1 MSEQDIPRSAL
12 ASEPESAS
20 VLPEK
25 VPARA
30 GTPGS
35 LTLILLTLGV
45 LSLGA
50 LGMAWQGHSRVKQ
63 LEQELV
69 RRQEQ
74 SQVQASEARSMASRA
89 QDLTQETA
97 AKLALLDARLAE
109 VALQRGQLEEL
120 IQSMSRSRDENLLG
134 DIEASLRVA
143 LQQTSITGSAEPL
156 VAALKQADE
165 RLQRYKQPR
174 LEGVRRAVVRDL
186 DRVKAVSVVDVA
198 TLGIKLDEVAR
209 LADEL
214 PLLSVAE
221 RVAQAEGDARA
232 DARTDAKSDAK
243 SDGKPEA
250 RPEGK
255 PRKPAQT
262 AAKPAA
268 APEGWDA
275 WWALAQTRW
284 QELSSQVWQET
295 KSLVRVTRI
304 SHPEAALITPE
315 QGYFLRE
322 NLKLRLLN
330 ARLALLSRQYDTA
343 QSDLREALA
352 LLDRYVDMRSRKA
365 QSAAELLRQVQG
377 QARQVAVPRPD
388 DSLAAL
394 AAAGR

>member
-1 MSEQDIPRSAL
+1 MSEQDIPRSAP

-35 LTLILLTLGV
+35 LTLVLLSLGV

-50 LGMAWQGHSRVKQ
+50 LALAWQGHSRVRQ

-69 RRQEQ
+69 RRQDQ
-74 SQVQASEARSMASRA
+74 SQTQATDARVMATRA
-89 QDLTQETA
+89 QDVAQETA
-97 AKLALLDARLAE
+97 AKLTLLDARLAE

-120 IQSMSRSRDENLLG
+120 IQSMSRSRDENVLG

-156 VAALKQADE
+156 VSALKQADE

-174 LEGVRRAVVRDL
+174 LEGVRRAVIRDL

-198 TLGIKLDEVAR
+198 SLGIKLDEVAR

-214 PLLSVAE
+214 PLLSVPE
-221 RVAQAEGDARA
+221 RAAMAEGEPRPDPRA
-232 DARTDAKSDAK
+232 DGRS
-243 SDGKPEA
+243 EA
-250 RPEGK
+250 RPEAK
-255 PRKPAQT
+255 ARKASPAP
-262 AAKPAA
+262 AKPASA
-268 APEGWDA
+268 AEGWDA
-275 WWALAQTRW
+275 WWGVAQDRW
-284 QELSSQVWQET
+284 KDFSTQVWQET

-343 QSDLREALA
+343 QSDLREVLA
-352 LLDRYVDMRSRKA
+352 LLDRYFDMRSRKA

>member
-1 MSEQDIPRSAL
+1 MSEQDIPRSAP

-30 GTPGS
+30 STPGS
-35 LTLILLTLGV
+35 LTLILMALGV

-50 LGMAWQGHSRVKQ
+50 LAMAWQGHSRVRQ

-74 SQVQASEARSMASRA
+74 SQTQASDARGMASRA
-89 QDLTQETA
+89 QEVAQETS

-109 VALQRGQLEEL
+109 VSLQRGQLEEL
-120 IQSMSRSRDENLLG
+120 IQSMSRSRDENVLG

-156 VAALKQADE
+156 VSALKQADE

-174 LEGVRRAVVRDL
+174 LEGVRRAVIRDL

-221 RVAQAEGDARA
+221 RVAQAEGEARSA
-232 DARTDAKSDAK
+232 ARLESKTDARTDPKARKAAGAAS
-243 SDGKPEA
+243 KPV
-250 RPEGK
+250 P
-255 PRKPAQT
+255 
-262 AAKPAA
+262 
-268 APEGWDA
+268 APEGWEA
-275 WWALAQTRW
+275 WWDVAQSRW
-284 QELSSQVWQET
+284 QEFSSQVWQET

-304 SHPEAALITPE
+304 NHPEAALITPE

-365 QSAAELLRQVQG
+365 QTAAELLRQVQG

>member
-1 MSEQDIPRSAL
+1 MSEQDIPRSAP

-30 GTPGS
+30 STPGS
-35 LTLILLTLGV
+35 LTLILMALGV

-50 LGMAWQGHSRVKQ
+50 LAMAWQGHSRVRQ

-74 SQVQASEARSMASRA
+74 SQTQASDARGMASRA
-89 QDLTQETA
+89 QEVAQETS

-109 VALQRGQLEEL
+109 VSLQRGQLEEL
-120 IQSMSRSRDENLLG
+120 IQSMSRSRDENVLG

-156 VAALKQADE
+156 VSALKQADE

-174 LEGVRRAVVRDL
+174 LEGVRRAVIRDL

-221 RVAQAEGDARA
+221 RVAQAEGEARSA
-232 DARTDAKSDAK
+232 ARLESKTDARTDPK
-243 SDGKPEA
+243 A
-250 RPEGK
+250 RKAAGAAS
-255 PRKPAQT
+255 KPA
-262 AAKPAA
+262 P
-268 APEGWDA
+268 APEGWEA
-275 WWALAQTRW
+275 WWDVAQSRW

-304 SHPEAALITPE
+304 NHPEAALITPE

-365 QSAAELLRQVQG
+365 QTAAELLRQVQG

>member
-1 MSEQDIPRSAL
+1 MSEQDIPRSAP

-35 LTLILLTLGV
+35 LTLILMSLGV

-50 LGMAWQGHSRVKQ
+50 LAMAWQGHSRVRQ

-74 SQVQASEARSMASRA
+74 SQTQASDARGMASRA
-89 QDLTQETA
+89 QEVAQETA

-109 VALQRGQLEEL
+109 VSLQRGQLEEL
-120 IQSMSRSRDENLLG
+120 IQSMSRSRDENVLG

-156 VAALKQADE
+156 VSALKQADE

-174 LEGVRRAVVRDL
+174 LEGVRRAVIRDL

-221 RVAQAEGDARA
+221 RVAQAEGEARNAARQEPKTDARM
-232 DARTDAKSDAK
+232 ARKAA
-243 SDGKPEA
+243 GAAA
-250 RPEGK
+250 RPT
-255 PRKPAQT
+255 P
-262 AAKPAA
+262 
-268 APEGWDA
+268 APEGWEA
-275 WWALAQTRW
+275 WWDLAQTRW

-352 LLDRYVDMRSRKA
+352 LLDRYVDMRSRKT
-365 QSAAELLRQVQG
+365 QTAAELLRQVQG

>member
-1 MSEQDIPRSAL
+1 M
-12 ASEPESAS
+12 
-20 VLPEK
+20 
-25 VPARA
+25 
-30 GTPGS
+30 
-35 LTLILLTLGV
+35 ILMALGV

-50 LGMAWQGHSRVKQ
+50 LAMAWQGHSRVRQ

-74 SQVQASEARSMASRA
+74 SQTQASDARGMASRA
-89 QDLTQETA
+89 QEVAQETS

-109 VALQRGQLEEL
+109 VSLQRGQLEEL
-120 IQSMSRSRDENLLG
+120 IQSMSRSRDENVLG

-156 VAALKQADE
+156 VSALKQADE

-174 LEGVRRAVVRDL
+174 LEGVRRAVIRDL

-198 TLGIKLDEVAR
+198 TLGIKLDEVVR

-221 RVAQAEGDARA
+221 RVAQAEGEARSA
-232 DARTDAKSDAK
+232 
-243 SDGKPEA
+243 A
-250 RPEGK
+250 RPESKAEGRTDPK
-255 PRKPAQT
+255 ARK
-262 AAKPAA
+262 AAGAA
-268 APEGWDA
+268 ARPTPAPEGWEA
-275 WWALAQTRW
+275 WWDLAQSRW

-352 LLDRYVDMRSRKA
+352 LLDRYIDMRSRKA
-365 QSAAELLRQVQG
+365 QTAAELLRQVQG

>member
-1 MSEQDIPRSAL
+1 MSEQDIPRSAP
-12 ASEPESAS
+12 APEPESAPP
-20 VLPEK
+20 LPEK

-35 LTLILLTLGV
+35 QTLVLMALGV
-45 LSLGA
+45 LSLGGLA
-50 LGMAWQGHSRVKQ
+50 LAWQSQGRVRV

-74 SQVQASEARSMASRA
+74 SQTQASDARTMASRA
-89 QDLTQETA
+89 QDVAQETA
-97 AKLALLDARLAE
+97 AKVTLLDARLAE

-120 IQSMSRSRDENLLG
+120 IQSMSRSRDENVLG

-174 LEGVRRAVVRDL
+174 LEGVRRAVIRDL

-198 TLGIKLDEVAR
+198 SLGIKLDEVVR
-209 LADEL
+209 LSDEL

-221 RVAQAEGDARA
+221 RVAQAEA
-232 DARTDAKSDAK
+232 DARPVPH
-243 SDGKPEA
+243 PETKVQKA
-250 RPEGK
+250 APAPSRPSGT
-255 PRKPAQT
+255 T
-262 AAKPAA
+262 AAAA
-268 APEGWDA
+268 SADSWDA
-275 WWALAQTRW
+275 WLGAAHARW
-284 QELSSQVWQET
+284 QEFSSQVWQET

>member
-1 MSEQDIPRSAL
+1 MSEQDIPRSAP

-35 LTLILLTLGV
+35 LTLILMALGV

-50 LGMAWQGHSRVKQ
+50 LAMAWQGHSRVRQ

-74 SQVQASEARSMASRA
+74 SQTQASDARGMASRA
-89 QDLTQETA
+89 QEVAQETS

-109 VALQRGQLEEL
+109 VSLQRGQLEEL
-120 IQSMSRSRDENLLG
+120 IQSMSRSRDENVLG

-156 VAALKQADE
+156 VSALKQADE

-174 LEGVRRAVVRDL
+174 LEGVRRAVIRDL

-221 RVAQAEGDARA
+221 RVAQAEGEARSTARA
-232 DARTDAKSDAK
+232 DAKVDARTDPK
-243 SDGKPEA
+243 A
-250 RPEGK
+250 RKAASAP
-255 PRKPAQT
+255 
-262 AAKPAA
+262 AKP
-268 APEGWDA
+268 APEGWEA
-275 WWALAQTRW
+275 WWDLARSRW

-365 QSAAELLRQVQG
+365 QTAAELLRQVQG

>member
-1 MSEQDIPRSAL
+1 MSEQDIPRSAP

-45 LSLGA
+45 MSLGA

-74 SQVQASEARSMASRA
+74 SQMQASEARSMASRA

-120 IQSMSRSRDENLLG
+120 IQSMSRSRDENVLG

-174 LEGVRRAVVRDL
+174 LEGVRRAVVRDM

-221 RVAQAEGDARA
+221 RVAQAEGEARA
-232 DARTDAKSDAK
+232 DARIDAKFDT
-243 SDGKPEA
+243 KPEA
-250 RPEGK
+250 RPESK
-255 PRKPAQT
+255 PRKPAQA

-275 WWALAQTRW
+275 
-284 QELSSQVWQET
+284 
-295 KSLVRVTRI
+295 
-304 SHPEAALITPE
+304 
-315 QGYFLRE
+315 
-322 NLKLRLLN
+322 
-330 ARLALLSRQYDTA
+330 
-343 QSDLREALA
+343 
-352 LLDRYVDMRSRKA
+352 
-365 QSAAELLRQVQG
+365 
-377 QARQVAVPRPD
+377 
-388 DSLAAL
+388 
-394 AAAGR
+394 

>member
-1 MSEQDIPRSAL
+1 MSEQDIPRSAP

-35 LTLILLTLGV
+35 LTLVLMSLGV

-50 LGMAWQGHSRVKQ
+50 LALAWQGHSRVRQ

-69 RRQEQ
+69 RRQDQ
-74 SQVQASEARSMASRA
+74 SQTQATDARVMATRA
-89 QDLTQETA
+89 QDVAQETA
-97 AKLALLDARLAE
+97 AKLTLLDARLAE

-120 IQSMSRSRDENLLG
+120 IQSMSRSRDENVLG

-156 VAALKQADE
+156 VSALKQADE

-174 LEGVRRAVVRDL
+174 LEGVRRAVIRDL

-198 TLGIKLDEVAR
+198 SLGIKLDEVAR

-214 PLLSVAE
+214 PLLSVPE
-221 RVAQAEGDARA
+221 RAAMAEGEPRPEMRPDMRPDARL
-232 DARTDAKSDAK
+232 DAK
-243 SDGKPEA
+243 A
-250 RPEGK
+250 RK
-255 PRKPAQT
+255 TSPAP
-262 AAKPAA
+262 AKPASA
-268 APEGWDA
+268 AEGWDA
-275 WWALAQTRW
+275 WWGLAQDRW
-284 QELSSQVWQET
+284 KDFSTQVWQET

-343 QSDLREALA
+343 QADLREVLA
-352 LLDRYVDMRSRKA
+352 LLDRYFDMRSRKA

>member
-1 MSEQDIPRSAL
+1 MSEQDIPRSAP

-25 VPARA
+25 VPAPA
-30 GTPGS
+30 GTPDS
-35 LTLILLTLGV
+35 LTLILMALGV

-50 LGMAWQGHSRVKQ
+50 LALAWQGHSRVRQ

-74 SQVQASEARSMASRA
+74 SQTQAVDARVMATRA
-89 QDLTQETA
+89 QDVAQETA
-97 AKLALLDARLAE
+97 AKLTLLDARLAE

-120 IQSMSRSRDENLLG
+120 IQSMSRSRDENVLG

-174 LEGVRRAVVRDL
+174 LEGVRRAVIRDL

-198 TLGIKLDEVAR
+198 SLGIKLDEVAR

-214 PLLSVAE
+214 PLLSVPE
-221 RVAQAEGDARA
+221 RAAMAEGEPRPDARA
-232 DARTDAKSDAK
+232 DGRPETKARKASPA
-243 SDGKPEA
+243 PA
-250 RPEGK
+250 RP
-255 PRKPAQT
+255 AS
-262 AAKPAA
+262 AAD
-268 APEGWDA
+268 GWDA
-275 WWALAQTRW
+275 WWVLAQDRW
-284 QELSSQVWQET
+284 KDFSSQVWQET

-304 SHPEAALITPE
+304 HHPEAALITPE

-322 NLKLRLLN
+322 NFKLRLLN

-352 LLDRYVDMRSRKA
+352 LLDRYFDMRSRKA

>member
-1 MSEQDIPRSAL
+1 MSEQDIPRSAP

-50 LGMAWQGHSRVKQ
+50 LGLAWQGHSRAKQ

-74 SQVQASEARSMASRA
+74 SQTQASEARGMASRA
-89 QDLTQETA
+89 QDVAQETA

-221 RVAQAEGDARA
+221 RVAQAEGEARAEARAEGKGDAR
-232 DARTDAKSDAK
+232 SDA
-243 SDGKPEA
+243 
-250 RPEGK
+250 K
-255 PRKPAQT
+255 PRKPAQP
-262 AAKPAA
+262 AAKAAA

-275 WWALAQTRW
+275 WWALAQLRW

>member
-1 MSEQDIPRSAL
+1 MSEQDIPRSAP

-35 LTLILLTLGV
+35 LTLILMALGV

-50 LGMAWQGHSRVKQ
+50 LAMAWQGHSRVRQ

-74 SQVQASEARSMASRA
+74 SQTQASDARGMASRA
-89 QDLTQETA
+89 QEVALETS

-109 VALQRGQLEEL
+109 VSLQRGQLEEL
-120 IQSMSRSRDENLLG
+120 IQSMSRSRDENVLG

-156 VAALKQADE
+156 VSALKQADE

-174 LEGVRRAVVRDL
+174 LEGVRRAVIRDL

-221 RVAQAEGDARA
+221 RVAQAEGEARSNS
-232 DARTDAKSDAK
+232 RPELKPDAKADPKARK
-243 SDGKPEA
+243 AGGAGA
-250 RPEGK
+250 RP
-255 PRKPAQT
+255 AS
-262 AAKPAA
+262 
-268 APEGWDA
+268 APEGWEA
-275 WWALAQTRW
+275 WWNLAQTRW

>member
-1 MSEQDIPRSAL
+1 MSEQDIPRSAP

-35 LTLILLTLGV
+35 LTLVLVSLGV

-50 LGMAWQGHSRVKQ
+50 LALAWQGHSRVRQ

-69 RRQEQ
+69 RRQDQ
-74 SQVQASEARSMASRA
+74 SQTQATDARVMATRA
-89 QDLTQETA
+89 QDVAQETA
-97 AKLALLDARLAE
+97 AKLTLLDARLAE

-120 IQSMSRSRDENLLG
+120 IQSMSRSRDENVLG

-156 VAALKQADE
+156 VSALKQADE

-174 LEGVRRAVVRDL
+174 LEGVRRAVIRDL

-198 TLGIKLDEVAR
+198 SLGIKLDEVAR

-214 PLLSVAE
+214 PLLSVPE
-221 RVAQAEGDARA
+221 RAAMAEGESRPDV
-232 DARTDAKSDAK
+232 RTDLRTDSRPDSRPDAK
-243 SDGKPEA
+243 T
-250 RPEGK
+250 
-255 PRKPAQT
+255 RKANPT
-262 AAKPAA
+262 PAKPASA
-268 APEGWDA
+268 AEGWEA
-275 WWALAQTRW
+275 WWGLAQDRW
-284 QELSSQVWQET
+284 KDFSTQVWQET

-343 QSDLREALA
+343 QSDLREVLA
-352 LLDRYVDMRSRKA
+352 LLDRYFDMRSRKA

>member
-1 MSEQDIPRSAL
+1 MSEQDIPRSAP

-30 GTPGS
+30 STPGS
-35 LTLILLTLGV
+35 LTLILMALGV

-50 LGMAWQGHSRVKQ
+50 LAMAWQGHSRVKQ

-74 SQVQASEARSMASRA
+74 SQTLASDARGMASRA
-89 QDLTQETA
+89 QEVSQETS

-109 VALQRGQLEEL
+109 VSLQRGQLEEL
-120 IQSMSRSRDENLLG
+120 IQSMSRSRDENVLG

-174 LEGVRRAVVRDL
+174 LEGVRRAVIRDL

-221 RVAQAEGDARA
+221 RVAQAEGEARGDA
-232 DARTDAKSDAK
+232 
-243 SDGKPEA
+243 KPEA
-250 RPEGK
+250 K
-255 PRKPAQT
+255 ARKAAGAPAK
-262 AAKPAA
+262 AASAA
-268 APEGWDA
+268 EGWEA
-275 WWALAQTRW
+275 WWTLAQSRW
-284 QELSSQVWQET
+284 QELSSQIWQET

>member
-1 MSEQDIPRSAL
+1 MSEQDIPRSAP

-30 GTPGS
+30 STPGS
-35 LTLILLTLGV
+35 LTLILMALGV

-50 LGMAWQGHSRVKQ
+50 LAMAWQGHSRVKL

-74 SQVQASEARSMASRA
+74 SQTLAADARGMASRA
-89 QDLTQETA
+89 QEVSQETS

-109 VALQRGQLEEL
+109 VSLQRGQLEEL
-120 IQSMSRSRDENLLG
+120 IQSMSRSRDENVLG

-156 VAALKQADE
+156 VSALKQADE

-174 LEGVRRAVVRDL
+174 LEGVRRAVIRDL

-221 RVAQAEGDARA
+221 RVAQAEG
-232 DARTDAKSDAK
+232 
-243 SDGKPEA
+243 EA
-250 RPEGK
+250 RGESRPETK
-255 PRKPAQT
+255 ARKVVSAPAK
-262 AAKPAA
+262 AASAA
-268 APEGWDA
+268 EGWEA
-275 WWALAQTRW
+275 WWTLAQSRW
-284 QELSSQVWQET
+284 QTLSSQIWQET

>member
-1 MSEQDIPRSAL
+1 VSEQDIPRSAP

-30 GTPGS
+30 STPGS
-35 LTLILLTLGV
+35 LTLILMALGV

-50 LGMAWQGHSRVKQ
+50 LAMAWQGHSRVRQ

-74 SQVQASEARSMASRA
+74 SQTQASDARGMASRA
-89 QDLTQETA
+89 QEVAQETS

-109 VALQRGQLEEL
+109 VSLQRGQLEEL
-120 IQSMSRSRDENLLG
+120 IQSMSRSRDENVLG

-156 VAALKQADE
+156 VSALKQADE

-174 LEGVRRAVVRDL
+174 LEGVRRAVIRDL

-221 RVAQAEGDARA
+221 RVAQAEGEARSA
-232 DARTDAKSDAK
+232 ARLESKTDARTDPK
-243 SDGKPEA
+243 A
-250 RPEGK
+250 RRAAGAAS
-255 PRKPAQT
+255 KPA
-262 AAKPAA
+262 P
-268 APEGWDA
+268 APEGWEA
-275 WWALAQTRW
+275 WWDVAQSRW

-304 SHPEAALITPE
+304 NHPEAALITPE

-365 QSAAELLRQVQG
+365 QTAAELLRQVQG

>member
-1 MSEQDIPRSAL
+1 MSEQDIPRSAP

-35 LTLILLTLGV
+35 LTLVLMALGV

-50 LGMAWQGHSRVKQ
+50 LGVAWQGHSRVRQ

-74 SQVQASEARSMASRA
+74 SQTQASDARSMASRA
-89 QDLTQETA
+89 QEIAQETS
-97 AKLALLDARLAE
+97 AKLALVDARLAE
-109 VALQRGQLEEL
+109 VSLQRGQLEEL
-120 IQSMSRSRDENLLG
+120 IQSMSRSRDENVLG

-156 VAALKQADE
+156 VSALKQADE

-174 LEGVRRAVVRDL
+174 LEGVRRAVIRDL

-209 LADEL
+209 LTDEL

-221 RVAQAEGDARA
+221 RAVQAEGAARSEAKPDA
-232 DARTDAKSDAK
+232 
-243 SDGKPEA
+243 
-250 RPEGK
+250 K
-255 PRKPAQT
+255 PRKVASPGAR
-262 AAKPAA
+262 PAA

-275 WWALAQTRW
+275 WWGLAQSRW
-284 QELSSQVWQET
+284 QALSSQVWQET